1 MCTENAFYRM
11 LQKYVLND
19 EQLERN
25 GFPRSDPT
33 SKNKAIVP
41 MSELLKSKGNSKP
54 LKSALLH

>member
-1 MCTENAFYRM
+1 M